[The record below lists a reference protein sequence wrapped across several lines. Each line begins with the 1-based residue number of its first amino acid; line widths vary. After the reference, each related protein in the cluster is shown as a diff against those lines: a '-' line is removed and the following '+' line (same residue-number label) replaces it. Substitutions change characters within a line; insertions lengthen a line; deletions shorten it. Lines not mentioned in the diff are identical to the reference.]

1 MSVKKR
7 YMLLYTEEH
16 LFEHPDIIEA
26 ANSEEAENKAHDMQ
40 RCDSYP
46 YDIRTTDFE
55 VIEVNEHGHI
65 VDEYGL
71 SVPHVELEEADI
83 LRDIGGEG

>member
-1 MSVKKR
+1 
-7 YMLLYTEEH
+7 MLLYTEEH
-16 LFEHPDIIEA
+16 LFEHPDIIKA
-26 ANSEEAENKAHDMQ
+26 DNPEEAENKAHEMS
-40 RCDSYP
+40 RGESEP

-55 VIEVNEHGHI
+55 VIEVNEDGHI

-71 SVPHVELEEADI
+71 SVPHVELEEDI

>member
-1 MSVKKR
+1 MKR

-16 LFEHPDIIEA
+16 LFEHPDTIEA
-26 ANSEEAENKAHDMQ
+26 ANDEEAENKAHDMS
-40 RCDSYP
+40 RGECEP

-71 SVPHVELEEADI
+71 SVPHVEANEDI